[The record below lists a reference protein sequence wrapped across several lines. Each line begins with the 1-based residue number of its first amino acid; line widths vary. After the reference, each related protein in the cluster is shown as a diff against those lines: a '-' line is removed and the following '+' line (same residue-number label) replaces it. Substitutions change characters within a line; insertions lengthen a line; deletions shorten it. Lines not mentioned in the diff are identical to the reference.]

1 MQREKLWTREFLGM
15 GGSNLFLFM
24 SQYIMVAAL
33 PIFIMDTLGGGDR
46 EAGMAMTA
54 FQIGAVVCRPFAGK
68 LIDAV
73 NKQRLMFFATIA
85 FFLVM
90 LAFNWLHSLQA
101 IYGLRLLHGCIF
113 AMATTAAAAMAAL
126 ILPASRKGEG
136 IGYFAMSTNLAM
148 VIGPMVGLLLIGNLG
163 SSALFLFVTGLAVL
177 TFWAANA
184 KRLPDDVVKP
194 VPRTKQG
201 FHITDFIEPRS
212 LAPAL
217 LGGLVFFA
225 YGGILTFIPLYA
237 KSLGLQAE
245 TSLFFIVFAFVI
257 ILTRPIIGRL
267 FDVKGPNYT
276 VYPGFVFFAVG
287 MLMFSQVESVMGLLR
302 SAAVLGIGFGALSPA
317 FQTLAVQRAAAS
329 RAGVA
334 TATYF
339 WLLDISVGLAA
350 TLLSIVAAHFGYAFM
365 YGTVSTVIIC
375 LTAVCY
381 FFWSRQALAKGQ
393 KEQKGE
399 KGQKM

>member
-201 FHITDFIEPRS
+201 FHITDFVEPRS

-245 TSLFFIVFAFVI
+245 TSLFFMVFAFVI

-287 MLMFSQVESVMGLLR
+287 MLMFSQVESVMGLCARLRCSASALARCRRRFRRLQSSGRRLRVPASRRPRISGCSTSASALPPRCFPSSLRILATPSCTAR
-302 SAAVLGIGFGALSPA
+302 SAPSSSA
-317 FQTLAVQRAAAS
+317 
-329 RAGVA
+329 
-334 TATYF
+334 
-339 WLLDISVGLAA
+339 
-350 TLLSIVAAHFGYAFM
+350 
-365 YGTVSTVIIC
+365 
-375 LTAVCY
+375 
-381 FFWSRQALAKGQ
+381 
-393 KEQKGE
+393 
-399 KGQKM
+399 